1 MENVH
6 TEELEVSIFKGWNLT
21 KWLKRKEVQRQNI
34 QDSGQIHQNSWS
46 CLTTTQI
53 YIYTYVTGEERLL
66 LVLTV
71 FELNMNELK
80 VEVFLV

>member
-21 KWLKRKEVQRQNI
+21 KRLKRKEVQRQNI

-53 YIYTYVTGEERLL
+53 YIYLRYGRGKAPSCAHRL
-66 LVLTV
+66 
-71 FELNMNELK
+71 
-80 VEVFLV
+80 